1 MGLPLVPLQTFH
13 LVVRHGSFTAAA
25 QHLGITQPAVTQQI
39 RRLEGALGLRLF
51 QRDGRRIAPTEAGQT
66 LAAFAQRIFQ
76 LVDAARDALEGVAEL
91 QTGHLRIGASR
102 TAGAYYVGDLLDRF
116 KRRYPGV
123 KVSLSV
129 GNSQTILA
137 GILDFTLHAGL
148 VAGRPTEP
156 QLVALPLIRDRL
168 LVALPPGHLLA
179 RKPILTIRDLHGHP
193 LVLREPG
200 STTRRLIEEAWQ
212 ARGLTVEPAMELE
225 SNEAI
230 KSAVADGIGVA
241 IMAQAAISQDVAGGR
256 LVARRLREPLR
267 LEFALVHHRDRV
279 LSPVL
284 AAFLAL
290 LPKRRW
296 QEMRPAAGRL
306 PHYSRR
312 SSAR

>member
-1 MGLPLVPLQTFH
+1 MRPHMDLPLVPLKTFH

-66 LAAFAQRIFQ
+66 LAAFAQRIFHP
-76 LVDAARDALEGVAEL
+76 VDAARAARENGAELHGGGVAV
-91 QTGHLRIGASR
+91 GASR
-102 TAGAYYVGDLLDRF
+102 AAGSYYVGDLLDRF

-156 QLVALPLIRDRL
+156 QLIALPLIRDRL
-168 LVALPPGHLLA
+168 LVALWPGHPLA
-179 RKPILTIRDLHGHP
+179 RKPALPTEGLRGLP

-212 ARGLTVEPAMELE
+212 APGLTGEPPMELE

-230 KSAVADGIGVA
+230 KRAGADGIGVA
-241 IMAQAAISQDVAGGR
+241 VI
-256 LVARRLREPLR
+256 
-267 LEFALVHHRDRV
+267 
-279 LSPVL
+279 
-284 AAFLAL
+284 
-290 LPKRRW
+290 
-296 QEMRPAAGRL
+296 
-306 PHYSRR
+306 
-312 SSAR
+312 